1 MCLYKLMSGKKLSEI
16 NKQIM
21 DQYIIIEELGSDY
34 NVNIGNRIRRLRR
47 DHIKN

>member
-1 MCLYKLMSGKKLSEI
+1 MSGKKLSEI